1 MDYLLDIKTCPS
13 KGQVFLV
20 LNKRKGMFKKIKEK
34 LPFTKKKEYFDKELI
49 FVDKFGNQWYAY
61 KEITNITMDR
71 FLEIQKA
78 ERYYKLRVS
87 EENANKLLDAAIEDH
102 KNGEYDKVLTRLLE
116 FKSRLSFKAERG
128 VYLDYCSVV
137 YLINDEP
144 IEYYS
149 REHTLQK
156 KKLLEENLD
165 IQNFFL
171 RDVIKR
177 YIRSPFNSP
186 QVFLQYL
193 DKVDLMNELLEKK
206 VESLT
211 TK

>member
-1 MDYLLDIKTCPS
+1 MGLFDKA
-13 KGQVFLV
+13 KEVFV
-20 LNKRKGMFKKIKEK
+20 NKSEPK
-34 LPFTKKKEYFDKELI
+34 YFDKELV
-49 FVDKFGNQWYAY
+49 FVDKFGNKWYAF

-78 ERYYKLRVS
+78 ERYYKLRVT
-87 EENANKLLDAAIEDH
+87 EENANKLLDAAIGDL
-102 KNGEYDKVLTRLLE
+102 KNNEYDKVLTRLLE
-116 FKSRLSFKAERG
+116 FKSRLTFKAERG
-128 VYLDYCSVV
+128 VYIDYCTVV

-144 IEYYS
+144 IQYYS

-156 KKLLEENLD
+156 KKLLEENAD

-193 DKVDLMNELLEKK
+193 DKVDLMNEMLEKK
-206 VESLT
+206 VDALT
-211 TK
+211 GK